1 MADEKSP
8 TSPPR
13 NPEDKAISI
22 PPDALSDPDAREM
35 LRAWVA
41 HEGLHCTLNIGQWGE
56 REASGW
62 GVLLS
67 DVARHVAQAMH
78 KATGAEPSEI
88 LEEIRNVF
96 NEELDE
102 PTSDTSG
109 GFIQI
114 Q

>member
-1 MADEKSP
+1 MADTK
-8 TSPPR
+8 
-13 NPEDKAISI
+13 PEEKAISI
-22 PPDALSDPDAREM
+22 PPDALTDPDAREM

-56 REASGW
+56 REAIGW

-78 KATGAEPSEI
+78 KATGAEPKDV
-88 LEEIRNVF
+88 LEEIRDVF

>member
-1 MADEKSP
+1 MSQEKPDEKSL
-8 TSPPR
+8 
-13 NPEDKAISI
+13 SI
-22 PPDALSDPDAREM
+22 PPDALTDPDGREM

-56 REASGW
+56 REAIGW

-67 DVARHVAQAMH
+67 DVARHVAQALH
-78 KATGAEPSEI
+78 KSSGVEPGDV
-88 LEEIRNVF
+88 LREIREVF
-96 NEELDE
+96 NDELDE
-102 PTSDTSG
+102 PTSPTSG